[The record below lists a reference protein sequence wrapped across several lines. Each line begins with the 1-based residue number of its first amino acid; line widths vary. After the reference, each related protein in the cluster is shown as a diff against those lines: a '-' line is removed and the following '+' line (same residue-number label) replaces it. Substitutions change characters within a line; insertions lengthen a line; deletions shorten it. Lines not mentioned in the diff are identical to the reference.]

1 MCSPII
7 TLRTSTLGKG
17 TLWCGFFLPLK
28 IFLKKQHITVDNSL
42 ILLYTVS
49 DKTPTR
55 EEEVMNIIISTQ
67 SMTPIYE
74 QIVESIKHMILSG
87 ELQENEGLPS
97 VRALSRELKIS
108 ALTVK
113 KAYDFLEEEGLT
125 ATVHGKGTYVLAPN
139 RSLMQEAQRRD
150 LEQDLE
156 AAVEKARR
164 YGVSPEEL
172 RSMLDI
178 ITEESSC

>member
-1 MCSPII
+1 
-7 TLRTSTLGKG
+7 
-17 TLWCGFFLPLK
+17 
-28 IFLKKQHITVDNSL
+28 
-42 ILLYTVS
+42 
-49 DKTPTR
+49 
-55 EEEVMNIIISTQ
+55 MNIIINTQ

-87 ELQENEGLPS
+87 ALKENDALPS

-113 KAYDFLEEEGLT
+113 KAYDALEEEGLT

-156 AAVEKARR
+156 SIVEKAKR

>member
-1 MCSPII
+1 
-7 TLRTSTLGKG
+7 
-17 TLWCGFFLPLK
+17 
-28 IFLKKQHITVDNSL
+28 
-42 ILLYTVS
+42 
-49 DKTPTR
+49 
-55 EEEVMNIIISTQ
+55 MNIIISTQ

-87 ELQENEGLPS
+87 TLQENEALPS

-113 KAYDFLEEEGLT
+113 KAYDCLEEEGLT
-125 ATVHGKGTYVLAPN
+125 ATIHGKGTYVRAPN
-139 RSLMQEAQRRD
+139 RLLIQEEQRRD

-156 AAVEKARR
+156 ALVEKAKR
-164 YGVSPEEL
+164 YGVGPEEL

-178 ITEESSC
+178 ITEE

>member
-1 MCSPII
+1 
-7 TLRTSTLGKG
+7 
-17 TLWCGFFLPLK
+17 
-28 IFLKKQHITVDNSL
+28 
-42 ILLYTVS
+42 
-49 DKTPTR
+49 
-55 EEEVMNIIISTQ
+55 MNIIISTQ

-74 QIVESIKHMILSG
+74 QIVDSIKHMILSG
-87 ELQENEGLPS
+87 ELRENEALPS

-139 RSLMQEAQRRD
+139 RLLIQEEQRRD

-156 AAVEKARR
+156 ALVEKAKR
-164 YGVSPEEL
+164 YGVGPEEL

-178 ITEESSC
+178 ITEE

>member
-1 MCSPII
+1 
-7 TLRTSTLGKG
+7 
-17 TLWCGFFLPLK
+17 
-28 IFLKKQHITVDNSL
+28 
-42 ILLYTVS
+42 
-49 DKTPTR
+49 
-55 EEEVMNIIISTQ
+55 MNIIISTQ

-87 ELQENEGLPS
+87 ALKENDALPS

-125 ATVHGKGTYVLAPN
+125 ATVHGKGTYVLSPN

-156 AAVEKARR
+156 AVVEKARR
-164 YGVSPEEL
+164 YGVSAQEL

-178 ITEESSC
+178 ITEE

>member
-1 MCSPII
+1 M
-7 TLRTSTLGKG
+7 
-17 TLWCGFFLPLK
+17 
-28 IFLKKQHITVDNSL
+28 
-42 ILLYTVS
+42 LLYTVS
-49 DKTPTR
+49 VDTPTR
-55 EEEVMNIIISTQ
+55 EEANMNIIISTQ

-87 ELQENEGLPS
+87 ELQENEVLPS

-113 KAYDFLEEEGLT
+113 KAYDFLEAEGLT

-139 RSLMQEAQRRD
+139 RSLLQEEQRRD
-150 LEQDLE
+150 LERDLE

-178 ITEESSC
+178 ITEE

>member
-1 MCSPII
+1 
-7 TLRTSTLGKG
+7 
-17 TLWCGFFLPLK
+17 
-28 IFLKKQHITVDNSL
+28 
-42 ILLYTVS
+42 
-49 DKTPTR
+49 
-55 EEEVMNIIISTQ
+55 MNIIISTQ

-87 ELQENEGLPS
+87 ELQENEVLPS

-113 KAYDFLEEEGLT
+113 KAYDFLEAEGLT

-139 RSLMQEAQRRD
+139 RSLLQEEQRRD
-150 LEQDLE
+150 LERDLE

-178 ITEESSC
+178 ITEE

>member
-1 MCSPII
+1 
-7 TLRTSTLGKG
+7 
-17 TLWCGFFLPLK
+17 
-28 IFLKKQHITVDNSL
+28 
-42 ILLYTVS
+42 
-49 DKTPTR
+49 
-55 EEEVMNIIISTQ
+55 MNIIISTQ